1 MLRIMFFKGFRLF
14 LKDICGYLYD
24 KFSIFDFLRVVVRKV
39 EMEYQLLMKK
49 LVIMKFV
56 IFKEELDDR
65 FQLLEVKI
73 N

>member
-39 EMEYQLLMKK
+39 EMEY
-49 LVIMKFV
+49 
-56 IFKEELDDR
+56 
-65 FQLLEVKI
+65 
-73 N
+73 